1 MSTTEGSSPG
11 TEGPQA
17 AGRQDAGPNGNGGR
31 RRDRIKWG
39 IAILAVIA
47 VCVFAYWFLFVRGIV
62 YTDDARFSGHLVDV
76 APEINGRLID
86 VGVREGTFVRKGAA
100 LFRLDPSIP
109 QAALNEAEASLVSA
123 RASLALSEAMRDKAM
138 NGSRPEEIKAAE
150 ATVARLQSEEE
161 MARLDF
167 NRIGALFKGAAV
179 TQDDL
184 DRARTAYESA
194 RQARENAA
202 QNLALLQQ
210 GTRREDKSAASAGVD
225 LARSRVA
232 EAAARVENLRSDLAR
247 CTVLAPFDGWVV
259 RRWLD
264 PGAMPMAAQPV
275 VSLFDPATLRVD
287 ANIEEK
293 YLHDIEVGDAADI
306 VADSYPSLRLHGR
319 VTGIMRA
326 TNSEFSLIPAEGVSG
341 TFIKVTQRVPLRIAV
356 SAPPELML
364 GPGLSVEVR
373 IHSGSSA
380 GSAPGL
386 DAAHD

>member
-1 MSTTEGSSPG
+1 MSTTEGTSPG
-11 TEGPQA
+11 TEGSQS

-86 VGVREGTFVRKGAA
+86 VGVREGTFVNKGAV

-109 QAALNEAEASLVSA
+109 QAALNEAEASLASA

-287 ANIEEK
+287 AAPASRP
-293 YLHDIEVGDAADI
+293 GDRHHARDEFGI
-306 VADSYPSLRLHGR
+306 QPHSRRGR
-319 VTGIMRA
+319 VGHVHQGHPARA
-326 TNSEFSLIPAEGVSG
+326 VAHRGERAAG
-341 TFIKVTQRVPLRIAV
+341 TDAG
-356 SAPPELML
+356 A
-364 GPGLSVEVR
+364 GPVR
-373 IHSGSSA
+373 
-380 GSAPGL
+380 
-386 DAAHD
+386 